1 MKSSE
6 PLIRSMG
13 FDQFQEYRQEMLARY
28 DSEKK
33 KTANDPVQVWHGEV
47 AEAEIRRW
55 LRAFLPEKFG
65 VTKGYVVFP
74 KVGKFYK
81 LTEYDVIIYDKNEAP
96 VSGIDRP
103 LASPQTIQSRAYP
116 YST

>member
-1 MKSSE
+1 
-6 PLIRSMG
+6 
-13 FDQFQEYRQEMLARY
+13 MLARY

-96 VSGIDRP
+96 VLWHRQASSQSSDDTIKGIP
-103 LASPQTIQSRAYP
+103 VQHVEVL
-116 YST
+116 YSHT